1 MPRGDKTGPNGA
13 GPRTGRGLGFCTG
26 HNQAGYLTDTA
37 GYGRGRGFGG
47 GRGFGRGNGFGRGMG
62 FGFRHGYRH
71 FYEDDGISE
80 KTLIE
85 NEINTLKD
93 KLNSLEEKLKNLNN

>member
-1 MPRGDKTGPNGA
+1 MPKGDKTGPNGV

-37 GYGRGRGFGG
+37 RYGTGRRFGG
-47 GRGFGRGNGFGRGMG
+47 GRGFGRGMG

-71 FYEDDGISE
+71 FYEDDDISE

-93 KLNSLEEKLKNLNN
+93 RLNSLEEKLKNLNN